1 MDHADAIATY
11 ATDRYLLGELTAA
24 EADSFEEHYFDCVE
38 CADELRV
45 GMQFM
50 SGGRKLA
57 REATEPAA
65 TPAPVVSIAERR
77 PWRTAW
83 IPAAA
88 AAALVLA
95 IATPLLM
102 KQQRAASAPTFEI
115 ASQHSFLLA
124 DSRGASDVPSLNG
137 NAPIVL
143 WADVP
148 SEPTYSRYEARLQRP
163 EGPVLTLPFTPD
175 PNGEPTPLTV
185 RGLSAGPHELAIIGM
200 DPAGQHAEI
209 SRHRFM
215 VRR

>member
-1 MDHADAIATY
+1 MDHAEAIATY
-11 ATDRYLLGELTAA
+11 TTDRYLLGELTAA
-24 EADSFEEHYFDCVE
+24 EADAFEEHYFDCVE
-38 CADELRV
+38 CAEELRV

-57 REATEPAA
+57 REMTEPEAA
-65 TPAPVVSIAERR
+65 PAPVVSIAERR
-77 PWRTAW
+77 PRRAAW
-83 IPAAA
+83 IPV

-95 IATPLLM
+95 IATPLLI
-102 KQQRAASAPTFEI
+102 KQQRAASAPRFEI

-124 DSRGASDVPSLNG
+124 DSRGTSDLPTLNG

-163 EGPVLTLPFTPD
+163 EGPVLTLLFTPD

-185 RGLSAGPHELAIIGM
+185 RGLSAGPHELAIVGI

-209 SRHRFM
+209 SRHRFI